1 MPPLQSS
8 QQQPDIVSSSLITSQ
23 QQQQQPA
30 TLDQNLERLFSFSII
45 ETKDDYEEVSR
56 SKVIFDFNYYFFSL
70 FKIENVSQL

>member
-8 QQQPDIVSSSLITSQ
+8 QQQPDIVSSSLITS
-23 QQQQQPA
+23 QQQQPA

>member
-1 MPPLQSS
+1 MSTSNYIGGGPPMPPLQSS

-56 SKVIFDFNYYFFSL
+56 SKVSRYF
-70 FKIENVSQL
+70 